1 MQTNFTRHALRIAS
15 LVMLSASLAACG
27 GGGSGGAT
35 SANATAPVN
44 TTTPVTPS
52 TPTTPVAP
60 AAPETPATPP
70 ESPAPVVTP
79 PVSDETPLLPGNHA
93 PTISGAAITN
103 VTSGN
108 AYNFVP
114 AAADVDG
121 DHLQFAISSKPSWAT
136 FDATTGRLWG
146 VPSSAN
152 LGSYEEIAISVTD
165 GNVSTMLPQFAI
177 VVEAATPTTRNVH
190 ISWQPPTTNS
200 DGSTLTD
207 LNGYRILYGT
217 QAGVYTSSVA
227 VNNAGLASYTIE
239 GLQSGKKYYVV
250 MVSVNSSGAES
261 DSSPELV
268 LNLT

>member
-1 MQTNFTRHALRIAS
+1 MQTNFTRNAFRFAS
-15 LVMLSASLAACG
+15 LLVLSASLTACG
-27 GGGSGGAT
+27 GGGGTGGAT

-44 TTTPVTPS
+44 TATPATHATSAVPLT
-52 TPTTPVAP
+52 
-60 AAPETPATPP
+60 AAVPETP
-70 ESPAPVVTP
+70 VTP
-79 PVSDETPLLPGNHA
+79 PVSGATPPGLENHA
-93 PTISGAAITN
+93 PTISGVATTS
-103 VTSGN
+103 VTSGD

-121 DHLQFAISSKPSWAT
+121 DNLQFAISSKPSWAT

-146 VPSSAN
+146 VPGSAN

-165 GNVSTMLPQFAI
+165 GEVSTTLEQFAI
-177 VVEAATPTTRNVH
+177 VVEAATPATRNVH

-200 DGSTLTD
+200 DGSMLTD

-217 QAGVYTSSVA
+217 QAGVYTSGVA

-239 GLQSGKKYYVV
+239 GLQSGKMYYIA

-261 DSSPELV
+261 DSSPELA
-268 LNLT
+268 LDLL